1 MQACIPASHLF
12 LWSFRR
18 LFVEWRPKQENNTHG
33 MCLIQSVTSQLELHS
48 KQRQI
53 KLSYFSVEQ
62 IEKLLLE
69 LGQSFC
75 VFRHLSFTLSLKP
88 HKKTAFQARENNEM
102 M

>member
-12 LWSFRR
+12 LWSFRK

-33 MCLIQSVTSQLELHS
+33 MCLIQSVTNQLELHS

-62 IEKLLLE
+62 IEKLLLK

-75 VFRHLSFTLSLKP
+75 VLRHLSFTLSLKP
-88 HKKTAFQARENNEM
+88 HKNNVTSTRKQEM
-102 M
+102 I